1 MGMSRTLAVV
11 IGAAL
16 AVLLQVVVAPAMA
29 IGGIVPNFLLAY
41 ALAVV
46 LARPHALGVVLPVVL
61 GLLFDLLGGGPV
73 GAMGLFLLLATLA
86 VKRLYLM
93 LDNDT
98 LFIPL
103 GLLVAA
109 VFCVELLYAVL
120 LVVCGFP
127 VALGQAL
134 LLRGL
139 PCALYDTVLAVALF
153 LIMRFVLGRIEARQH
168 ELPLV
173 R

>member
-1 MGMSRTLAVV
+1 MGASQVLAVA
-11 IGAAL
+11 IGAVA
-16 AVLLQVVVAPAMA
+16 AVLLQVVAAPAMG
-29 IGGIVPNFLLAY
+29 IGGIVPDFLLAF
-41 ALAVV
+41 ALAAA
-46 LARPHALGVVLPVVL
+46 LARLHALGLGVPMVL

-73 GAMGLFLLLATLA
+73 GAMALLLLLATVA

-109 VFCVELLYAVL
+109 VFCTDVLYGVE
-120 LVVCGFP
+120 LVVCGYP

-153 LIMRFVLGRIEARQH
+153 LALRAVLGRIEARQR

>member
-41 ALAVV
+41 ALAVA
-46 LARPHALGVVLPVVL
+46 LARPHALGGVLPVVL

-73 GAMGLFLLLATLA
+73 GAMGLLLLLATLA

-134 LLRGL
+134 LLRGR

-153 LIMRFVLGRIEARQH
+153 LIMRFVLGRIKARQH